1 MVRGTWPIR
10 GAGPGLVGR
19 GSIPAPGSG
28 SDLARHAPSGH
39 GAFGSGGTVGKRCP
53 YLVKA
58 PSPSRSRSRSQ
69 SRVPLPGEGSEGLRG
84 HECSKDVCVIG
95 HQSDGLTAI
104 SPADAQ

>member
-28 SDLARHAPSGH
+28 SDPARHAPSVH
-39 GAFGSGGTVGKRCP
+39 GVFGSGGTVGKRCS

-58 PSPSRSRSRSQ
+58 PR
-69 SRVPLPGEGSEGLRG
+69 GSVATSAARTSVSLATRA
-84 HECSKDVCVIG
+84 
-95 HQSDGLTAI
+95 TA
-104 SPADAQ
+104 